1 MRFVMWNGLEQGHSW
16 PLDGSSNVVTPVV
29 GIKETQKIGRVRFA
43 YSAEFLL
50 ILIISLASAWTA
62 ANPFGI
68 AILPDADSS
77 PENSPGLANV
87 A

>member
-1 MRFVMWNGLEQGHSW
+1 LAA
-16 PLDGSSNVVTPVV
+16 
-29 GIKETQKIGRVRFA
+29 GRVFKRRDSGGRDKGNTENRAGQIA